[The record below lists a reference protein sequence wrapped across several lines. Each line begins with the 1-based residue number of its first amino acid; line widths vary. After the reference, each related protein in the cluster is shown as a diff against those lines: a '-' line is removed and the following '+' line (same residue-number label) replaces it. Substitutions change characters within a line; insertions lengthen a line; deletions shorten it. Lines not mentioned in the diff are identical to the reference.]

1 MNNDNENVPLLRDER
16 DDQVGSTSSSN
27 VYDGSNVNPSD
38 RQQRKIFR
46 RPKSYSFTDNDKSLK
61 KRIGHQNYSSIPS
74 GSAVVTE
81 HDEVWVKNQKEFIS
95 RSGKKA
101 SMRKRIAFL
110 CDTSRIGRIWEL
122 FDSILSAMFVLLY
135 IWVDDSEEAFPYF
148 LQTADF
154 VLATIIFV
162 QYVPRVWLDKEPLTF
177 IFANSFSIL
186 TWFSV
191 SPVIAAFFL
200 TIFDDVMDN
209 TYMGAGNLE
218 LKMKLEQTEA
228 FFNFAFKIYIYPVR
242 FIRLHWAVQMVFAPV
257 KSSLFQCSK
266 IMRKGLRLVT
276 TILFTFLTLTA
287 LIHLVTFKQSDKQ
300 DPDHPDIESISFSD
314 AFYFTVLS
322 STNGMSTDLVP
333 DSTFTRAVILYVMF
347 AGALFI
353 PTALSELLTLIQE
366 KSKYD
371 HSYKGEKYNEH
382 IIVTGDFDATSLFE
396 FLREFFCL
404 DHGLATMNT
413 YVVIM
418 HPDEPDEEIVEFL
431 EDPAFISRVQYIK
444 GTPTWRRSLEKIRAD
459 TASAAFLLTK
469 KFSDETDEMDASQIM
484 RALAIK
490 KYNRKLALYAQVHL
504 PENVPHFDFLAKDV
518 ICIDEITMGLMAQ
531 SLATPGFASLIVL
544 LTTSITDKTVRLGW
558 VKEYIHGLKH
568 EIYAVTFS
576 DAFVGY
582 TFLECSELIYSRLGA
597 VLFSIGVYKLTK
609 GCFTDAQLGSNTS
622 PFQIFLNPQDYMI
635 KGNEIGFV
643 ISDCAEITAK
653 MAKFNERARH
663 WYDPYKSVSFLAKS
677 AHNILGIDSNRSA
690 NVDASKFKLDAN
702 KNIENDEYSTL
713 KSPRRKVPISLRRTN
728 SFTKVEVDGV
738 ESVAEEHETTITP
751 LIPLSNSKSNA
762 EILRQNIERVA
773 AICMDSEEPIFKS
786 IKDHIIICDQSKEF
800 PENLDIFISVL
811 REKNSLCRNT
821 PVVILCNS
829 KPNESNKRILEK
841 YGQVYFVRG
850 SPLRRKDLFRARV
863 NYAKKCVV
871 LSDATR
877 CEENSYGTADAAS
890 IMIALNIE
898 SLSND
903 CYVLVE
909 CIYRETFKMIGESDS
924 VKNKEEEFSN
934 PSTYATF
941 VYGRKCFHAIFYNRH
956 IPVIMKCL
964 IFSHESDDEMMSPKI
979 ERQKTN
985 EWRDLGI
992 VSGHM
997 FHTNVPPLYIGQTYN
1012 ALYCHLIRA
1021 HKAISL
1027 GLYRTVTHKGGP
1039 HQYVFVNPRRDTIV
1053 RGNDKIYLIAS
1064 KLPSFYNET
1073 SIIEE

>member
-27 VYDGSNVNPSD
+27 VYDGSNVYPSD
-38 RQQRKIFR
+38 SQQRKIFR
-46 RPKSYSFTDNDKSLK
+46 RPKSYSFTDDDKSLK
-61 KRIGHQNYSSIPS
+61 KRTGHQNYSSIPS

-95 RSGKKA
+95 RSGEKA

-135 IWVDDSEEAFPYF
+135 IWIDDSEEAFPYI

-209 TYMGAGNLE
+209 TYMGAGNLTPLGSANGFRACKE
-218 LKMKLEQTEA
+218 L
-228 FFNFAFKIYIYPVR
+228 
-242 FIRLHWAVQMVFAPV
+242 
-257 KSSLFQCSK
+257 
-266 IMRKGLRLVT
+266 
-276 TILFTFLTLTA
+276 TFSML
-287 LIHLVTFKQSDKQ
+287 KDYEER
-300 DPDHPDIESISFSD
+300 IE
-314 AFYFTVLS
+314 TC
-322 STNGMSTDLVP
+322 TNGMSTDIVP
-333 DSTFTRAVILYVMF
+333 DSTFTRAVILYVMV

-444 GTPTWRRSLEKIRAD
+444 GTPTWRRSLEKIRTD

-504 PENVPHFDFLAKDV
+504 PENVPHFDFLAKDI

-544 LTTSITDKTVRLGW
+544 LTTSITDKTVRNLTSSASKKPSLGW
-558 VKEYIHGLKH
+558 IKEYIHGLKH

-702 KNIENDEYSTL
+702 KNIEDDEYSTS

-829 KPNESNKRILEK
+829 EPNESNKRILEK

-863 NYAKKCVV
+863 NYAKKCVI

-877 CEENSYGTADAAS
+877 CEEKLYGTADAAS

-924 VKNKEEEFSN
+924 VKNKEEEFIQALMR
-934 PSTYATF
+934 PSFMA
-941 VYGRKCFHAIFYNRH
+941 G
-956 IPVIMKCL
+956 
-964 IFSHESDDEMMSPKI
+964 
-979 ERQKTN
+979 
-985 EWRDLGI
+985 
-992 VSGHM
+992 
-997 FHTNVPPLYIGQTYN
+997 NVFTPCQTYN

>member
-1 MNNDNENVPLLRDER
+1 
-16 DDQVGSTSSSN
+16 
-27 VYDGSNVNPSD
+27 
-38 RQQRKIFR
+38 
-46 RPKSYSFTDNDKSLK
+46 
-61 KRIGHQNYSSIPS
+61 
-74 GSAVVTE
+74 
-81 HDEVWVKNQKEFIS
+81 
-95 RSGKKA
+95 
-101 SMRKRIAFL
+101 
-110 CDTSRIGRIWEL
+110 
-122 FDSILSAMFVLLY
+122 
-135 IWVDDSEEAFPYF
+135 
-148 LQTADF
+148 
-154 VLATIIFV
+154 
-162 QYVPRVWLDKEPLTF
+162 
-177 IFANSFSIL
+177 
-186 TWFSV
+186 
-191 SPVIAAFFL
+191 
-200 TIFDDVMDN
+200 
-209 TYMGAGNLE
+209 
-218 LKMKLEQTEA
+218 
-228 FFNFAFKIYIYPVR
+228 
-242 FIRLHWAVQMVFAPV
+242 
-257 KSSLFQCSK
+257 
-266 IMRKGLRLVT
+266 
-276 TILFTFLTLTA
+276 
-287 LIHLVTFKQSDKQ
+287 
-300 DPDHPDIESISFSD
+300 
-314 AFYFTVLS
+314 
-322 STNGMSTDLVP
+322 MSTDLVP
-333 DSTFTRAVILYVMF
+333 DTTFTRAVILYVMI

-371 HSYKGEKYNEH
+371 HSYKGEIYNEH

-469 KFSDETDEMDASQIM
+469 KFSDEADEVDASQIM

-531 SLATPGFASLIVL
+531 SLVTPGFASLVVL
-544 LTTSITDKTVRLGW
+544 LTTSITDKVVRNLTNGARKKPNLDW
-558 VKEYIHGLKH
+558 VKEYIHGLRH

-582 TFLECSELIYSRLGA
+582 TFLECSELIYTRLGA

-609 GCFTDAQLGSNTS
+609 GCFTNAQLGSNTS
-622 PFQIFLNPQDYMI
+622 PFQIFLNPQDYKI

-643 ISDCAEITAK
+643 ISDNAEITAK
-653 MAKFNERARH
+653 MAKFNERSRH
-663 WYDPYKSVSFLAKS
+663 WYDPYGSVSFLPKS
-677 AHNILGIDSNRSA
+677 AHNILDRDRNLSS
-690 NVDASKFKLDAN
+690 NVDDSKFKLDAN
-702 KNIENDEYSTL
+702 KSIEDDEYSTS
-713 KSPRRKVPISLRRTN
+713 KSPRNKIPKSLRRTN
-728 SFTKVEVDGV
+728 SFTQVEVDGV
-738 ESVAEEHETTITP
+738 ENVAEEHETRITP
-751 LIPLSNSKSNA
+751 LIPLSNSKSND

-773 AICMDSEEPIFKS
+773 AICMNSEGPILKS

-829 KPNESNKRILEK
+829 KPNESDKHTLEK
-841 YGQVYFVRG
+841 YGQVYFVQG
-850 SPLRRKDLFRARV
+850 SPLRRKDLYRARV
-863 NYAKKCVV
+863 IYAKKCVI

-877 CEENSYGTADAAS
+877 CEEKLYGTADAAS

-909 CIYRETFKMIGESDS
+909 CLYRETFKMIGESDS
-924 VKNKEEEFSN
+924 VKNQEEEFIQALMR
-934 PSTYATF
+934 PSFMAGNVFTPCNLDTIL
-941 VYGRKCFHAIFYNRH
+941 CQCFYNRH

-964 IFSHESDDEMMSPKI
+964 IFSHDSDDDMMSPKI
-979 ERQKTN
+979 ERQQHN

-992 VSGHM
+992 ASGHI
-997 FHTNVPPLYIGQTYN
+997 FYADVPPLYIGQKYN

-1021 HKAISL
+1021 HKAVPL

-1039 HQYVFVNPRRDTIV
+1039 HQYIFVNPKRDTIIKE
-1053 RGNDKIYLIAS
+1053 NDKIYLIAS
-1064 KLPSFYNET
+1064 KLPSQWKIPEGAQAKAEALYRVFGLK
-1073 SIIEE
+1073 